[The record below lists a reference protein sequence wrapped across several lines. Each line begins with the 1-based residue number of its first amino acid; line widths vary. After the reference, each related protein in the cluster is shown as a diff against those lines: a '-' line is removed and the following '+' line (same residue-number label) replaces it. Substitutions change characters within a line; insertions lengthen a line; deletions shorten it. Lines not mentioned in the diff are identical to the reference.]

1 MKLTTARLKK
11 LIREEMQKLNELKG
25 SEKREKFD
33 YNGEDIH
40 VFLVNDM
47 QGNDALSR
55 IKDDN
60 SHGEQGFY
68 VVNENGDLRKELDKK
83 RKVKNWD
90 KKNYPPVPEKYL
102 YDMYCRVIDKESP
115 DTFLKNLKSACKDYI
130 NLINPSNTQIFLSS
144 LKAMGV
150 NKCFPLLLDVKNKFS
165 SGSKSL
171 S

>member
-11 LIREEMQKLNELKG
+11 LIREEMQKLNELQG
-25 SEKREKFD
+25 AEKREKFD

-47 QGNDALSR
+47 QGNNALSR

-83 RKVKNWD
+83 YN
-90 KKNYPPVPEKYL
+90 PVQDNKQKYTK
-102 YDMYCRVIDKESP
+102 YFGDYFYVVGVTKAQFNNVNNVIP
-115 DTFLKNLKSACKDYI
+115 GTKNLLEK
-130 NLINPSNTQIFLSS
+130 NQV
-144 LKAMGV
+144 V
-150 NKCFPLLLDVKNKFS
+150 NKI
-165 SGSKSL
+165 
-171 S
+171 